1 MINKALVL
9 KQRPD
14 ETFPNNMDFFEVRTV
29 PIPVLNDGEILIQVW
44 GKNSFKRFCTLASIQ
59 SWECGCQVPKLTLML
74 YR

>member
-29 PIPVLNDGEILIQVW
+29 PIPILNDGEILIQVYKTIHSKKGSLHW
-44 GKNSFKRFCTLASIQ
+44 SRS
-59 SWECGCQVPKLTLML
+59 SHESMVVRCQNVH
-74 YR
+74 